1 MSIVRRIKR
10 EARNNPAKAAVL
22 VGLLVVALYF
32 WAPLI
37 AGWFGGKESSPMAS
51 IPEDPGRP
59 DRLET
64 APPASASETTKEQPS
79 WDELQQW
86 RQQSPWTVPVEL
98 AQRRDPF
105 CLVAASEEPVGD
117 SDEPAAL
124 PQSTPEQIV
133 GGLELQLTGTI
144 VGPGRRVAV
153 LGGRAYREGDVVVV
167 EHLGTTWE
175 LEVRRIEANRVKL
188 GWQSIER
195 EVAVP
200 EPKQV
205 GRIEVVNHSG

>member
-1 MSIVRRIKR
+1 
-10 EARNNPAKAAVL
+10 VL
-22 VGLLVVALYF
+22 VGLLGVALYF

-37 AGWFGGKESSPMAS
+37 AGWFGGGEESSPMVSVSQAS
-51 IPEDPGRP
+51 GQP
-59 DRLET
+59 DRVET
-64 APPASASETTKEQPS
+64 ATPASETKSKEQPS
-79 WDELQQW
+79 WDELRLW

-98 AQRRDPF
+98 AESRDPF
-105 CLVAASEEPVGD
+105 CLVASSEERVED
-117 SDEPAAL
+117 SDEPAAS
-124 PQSTPEQIV
+124 PESTPEQIV
-133 GGLELQLTGTI
+133 NSLELQLTGTI

-175 LEVRRIEANRVKL
+175 LEIRRIEANRVKL

-195 EVAVP
+195 EIAVP
-200 EPKQV
+200 EPQQV